1 VDREDLRKA
10 LTATKLTTKTSIGG
24 PIEFDQYGNNKGA
37 KSGIM
42 QIQGGKPKIVYPPE
56 AATAKAIFPVPPGQK
71 NLILPAFVQRIT
83 PIFAGGGNPRHQE
96 RLVNHGLCPSYY

>member
-1 VDREDLRKA
+1 MNASGSYDAVLVIASALERAGSVDREDLRKA

-56 AATAKAIFPVPPGQK
+56 AATAKATFPVPPWDK
-71 NLILPAFVQRIT
+71 RT
-83 PIFAGGGNPRHQE
+83 
-96 RLVNHGLCPSYY
+96 